1 MAKLKIVTQ
10 TDSVETGKPGIQD
23 NWMDDCAWATL
34 ACAGNHLTGTAWKS
48 KDAIAWGEKV
58 GRHDR
63 DGLPDP
69 TSLAQLVKASK
80 YAGLKARYAKSW
92 AEVLKALADG
102 AVIGVNVDQAKNYP
116 AKVYLSVWHRKR
128 EKRKPGQPYGHM
140 VCFAKLDDKAQFADP
155 TMSGVGVEAY
165 AVPVTLDEFKQIAS
179 SKGEPPHK
187 RCIVWTSIK
196 PRPPEGDID
205 VALTDFMMKVG
216 PAKTSMASRSLEEA
230 RRMIADPNL
239 PPKVGLL
246 PQPVDGKAIK
256 RELQLLVDQVDGT
269 PWGAARQMLWD
280 RIDDLK
286 RKLRGDRNV

>member
-10 TDSVETGKPGIQD
+10 TDSVETGKPGVQD

-34 ACAGNHLTGTAWKS
+34 ACAGNHLTGSAWKS

-80 YAGLKARYAKSW
+80 YAGLKAKYPKSW
-92 AEVLKALADG
+92 DEVLKALAGG

-116 AKVYLSVWHRKR
+116 PKVSLSVWHRKR

-140 VCFAKLDDKAQFADP
+140 VCFAKLDEKAQFADP
-155 TMSGVGVEAY
+155 TMSGVGVEEY
-165 AVPVTLDEFKQIAS
+165 AVPVTLAEFKQIAS
-179 SKGEPPHK
+179 SKGDAPHK
-187 RCIVWTSIK
+187 RCIIWTPIK

-205 VALTDFMMKVG
+205 VALTVFMEQADPTV
-216 PAKTSMASRSLEEA
+216 TSMKIRSLEEA
-230 RRMIADPNL
+230 KRLIADPKT

-246 PQPVDGKAIK
+246 PQPVDGKAVK

-280 RIDDLK
+280 RIDELK